1 MKQIQDALK
10 QRKSEGYW
18 CWNLNDWNEHSCFAA
33 ETIQHASEFKP
44 TELLRD
50 QASNSKFLSS
60 NNIKLQHN
68 LLYASM
74 CLFMQLPLGTYYV
87 QT

>member
-18 CWNLNDWNEHSCFAA
+18 CWNLNDWNDHSCFAS

-50 QASNSKFLSS
+50 QA
-60 NNIKLQHN
+60 
-68 LLYASM
+68 
-74 CLFMQLPLGTYYV
+74 
-87 QT
+87 